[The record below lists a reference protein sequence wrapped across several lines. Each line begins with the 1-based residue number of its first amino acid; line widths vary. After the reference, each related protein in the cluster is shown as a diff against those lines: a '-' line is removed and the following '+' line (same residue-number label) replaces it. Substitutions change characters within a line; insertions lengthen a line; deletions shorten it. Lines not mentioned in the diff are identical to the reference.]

1 MEISLEMVLDAI
13 GMTADD
19 ARIDEESGEVYVPL
33 SKTLALWLK
42 DDEDEGGVP
51 VADETEGY
59 CGSRTC
65 GVAGDK
71 TLVPDPED
79 WSDYDISECCC
90 DDDCDCDDDY
100 DCDKDDFCVPNLVEL
115 AQTYGVEILV
125 NERNRAKELGQ
136 QEAFDALNFAVD
148 VLLHQNALDTEWLAD
163 TYDNVVE

>member
-42 DDEDEGGVP
+42 DDAVED
-51 VADETEGY
+51 
-59 CGSRTC
+59 TC
-65 GVAGDK
+65 
-71 TLVPDPED
+71 
-79 WSDYDISECCC
+79 
-90 DDDCDCDDDY
+90 DCDCEDTC
-100 DCDKDDFCVPNLVEL
+100 DCDCEGDGCEDDFEVPNLVEL

-163 TYDNVVE
+163 TYDNVVD

>member
-42 DDEDEGGVP
+42 N
-51 VADETEGY
+51 
-59 CGSRTC
+59 
-65 GVAGDK
+65 DK
-71 TLVPDPED
+71 
-79 WSDYDISECCC
+79 
-90 DDDCDCDDDY
+90 DDCDCDCGCEED
-100 DCDKDDFCVPNLVEL
+100 DCDCDCDCCCDEDEIDEDEDEDDFEVPNLVEL

-163 TYDNVVE
+163 TYDNVVD

>member
-42 DDEDEGGVP
+42 DDAVE
-51 VADETEGY
+51 
-59 CGSRTC
+59 
-65 GVAGDK
+65 
-71 TLVPDPED
+71 
-79 WSDYDISECCC
+79 
-90 DDDCDCDDDY
+90 DDCDCDCDCEED
-100 DCDKDDFCVPNLVEL
+100 DCDCCCDENETDECEDDFCVPNLVEL

>member
-1 MEISLEMVLDAI
+1 MEITLEMVLDTI

-19 ARIDEESGEVYVPL
+19 ARIDEETGAVYVPL

-42 DDEDEGGVP
+42 DDTVE
-51 VADETEGY
+51 
-59 CGSRTC
+59 
-65 GVAGDK
+65 
-71 TLVPDPED
+71 
-79 WSDYDISECCC
+79 
-90 DDDCDCDDDY
+90 DDCDCDCDCEDIC
-100 DCDKDDFCVPNLVEL
+100 DCDCEDTCDCEDDECEDDCSVPNLVEL

-163 TYDNVVE
+163 TYDNVMG

>member
-1 MEISLEMVLDAI
+1 MEITLEMVLDTI

-19 ARIDEESGEVYVPL
+19 ARIDEETGEVYVPL

-42 DDEDEGGVP
+42 DDKD
-51 VADETEGY
+51 
-59 CGSRTC
+59 TC
-65 GVAGDK
+65 
-71 TLVPDPED
+71 
-79 WSDYDISECCC
+79 
-90 DDDCDCDDDY
+90 DCDCDCDCEDTCDCDCEDTY
-100 DCDKDDFCVPNLVEL
+100 DCENDECEDDFEVPNLVEL

-163 TYDNVVE
+163 TYDNVVD

>member
-42 DDEDEGGVP
+42 DDAVED
-51 VADETEGY
+51 D
-59 CGSRTC
+59 CD
-65 GVAGDK
+65 GD
-71 TLVPDPED
+71 
-79 WSDYDISECCC
+79 C
-90 DDDCDCDDDY
+90 DCEEDDCDCC
-100 DCDKDDFCVPNLVEL
+100 CDENETDECEDDFCVPNLVEL